1 MDIGYVNAIYISLIW
16 FSHKEKRKI
25 KYKETI
31 MNDYQFQMD
40 IFFFFNLKIE
50 KQSAYPQFRTIYK
63 KYYRNFVN

>member
-1 MDIGYVNAIYISLIW
+1 
-16 FSHKEKRKI
+16 
-25 KYKETI
+25 